1 MSLSAP
7 PTGLPFDDIR
17 NLIAAIPTADDEA
30 LSEACARSA
39 ELGVM
44 GGSLGRLAD
53 LAQWMAAWRGEA
65 QPQITRPL
73 IAIFAANHGI
83 AVRGLSAGVMAD
95 TQKMVETFAA
105 GGAAVNQ
112 IALGAEA
119 GLKVFDL
126 ALDYPTPD
134 ICLEAALSEAGC
146 AATMAFGMEA
156 IAGGTDLL
164 CVGAAGIGSDV
175 VAAALACAL
184 VGGTASDWIDGAERI
199 AAVETALATHA
210 NTRGQPLE
218 ILRALG
224 GREFAAIAGAI
235 LAARYQRIPVVLD
248 GMVACAA
255 AAALQAMRPDA
266 LDHCVAAHRSGSP
279 AHDRLLAHLGKVPLL
294 DLGITLDEGAGAALA
309 ISLLRSA
316 LATHAGMATR
326 EQIDNN

>member
-7 PTGLPFDDIR
+7 PSGLPFDDIR
-17 NLIAAIPTADDEA
+17 NLIAAIPMADDEA
-30 LSEACARSA
+30 LNEARKRSA
-39 ELGVM
+39 ALGVM
-44 GGSLGRLAD
+44 GGELGRLTE
-53 LAQWMAAWRGEA
+53 LAEWMAAWRGEP

-73 IAIFAANHGI
+73 IAIFAANHVI
-83 AVRGLSAGVMAD
+83 AAEGLSSGAMAD

-112 IALGAEA
+112 IALQAEA

-134 ICLEAALSEAGC
+134 IRLDAALSEAGC

-164 CVGAAGIGSDV
+164 CIGAAGIGNDI

-184 VGGTASDWIDGAERI
+184 AGGVASDWIEGADRI
-199 AAVETALATHA
+199 AAVEAALATHA

-266 LDHCVAAHRSGSP
+266 LDHCVAAHRSGAA

-294 DLGITLDEGAGAALA
+294 DLGITLNEGAGAAMA
-309 ISLLRSA
+309 ISLLRAA

-326 EQIDNN
+326 DQIGIN